1 MNVRKLVVLGVLSL
15 FGATLLAT
23 DAQAGR
29 RKRQRNNCCPTQT
42 CNTCGGGGY
51 SGGYYGGGMAYS
63 SGCSSCGSGMT
74 YGTTGSVPYAMPMP
88 AGGTVIPASGTTTTP
103 GTVIPAGGTI
113 VGDGTVIPAG
123 STYYPSTTG
132 SYYFDP
138 ATGTYFQNS
147 NYQYSTPTYSNQRRG
162 LFRRF

>member
-29 RKRQRNNCCPTQT
+29 HKRQRNNCCPQPVST
-42 CNTCGGGGY
+42 CNTCGG
-51 SGGYYGGGMAYS
+51 SAMAYAPP
-63 SGCSSCGSGMT
+63 CSTCGSGVA
-74 YGTTGSVPYAMPMP
+74 YGATGGVPYAMPMP
-88 AGGTVIPASGTTTTP
+88 GGSTVIPAAGTTTSP

-113 VGDGTVIPAG
+113 LSDGTVIPAG

-147 NYQYSTPTYSNQRRG
+147 SYQYSTPMFSNQRRG
-162 LFRRF
+162 LFRRY